1 LKEQYEQAV
10 LEGQEGK
17 DSHNIDDLNVDPE
30 KMKHIKNIFEKG
42 AVEDLTSSTNKSSE
56 HVVDPEK
63 LKQLKNMFEQGDV
76 GTGEK
81 QERHEELILGGMRH
95 RALQIPILSINVLN
109 YSATTKEAR
118 NIFKQMEENR
128 FEDQNLKNKHV
139 SFKL

>member
-1 LKEQYEQAV
+1 
-10 LEGQEGK
+10 
-17 DSHNIDDLNVDPE
+17 
-30 KMKHIKNIFEKG
+30 MKHIKNIFEKG

-63 LKQLKNMFEQGDV
+63 LKQLKNMFEQGEV

-81 QERHEELILGGMRH
+81 QERHEELILGGMCH
-95 RALQIPILSINVLN
+95 RVLKIPILCINVLN
-109 YSATTKEAR
+109 YTATTKEAR

>member
-1 LKEQYEQAV
+1 MKEQYEQAV

-95 RALQIPILSINVLN
+95 RALQIPI
-109 YSATTKEAR
+109 
-118 NIFKQMEENR
+118 
-128 FEDQNLKNKHV
+128 
-139 SFKL
+139 